1 VFGEDH
7 ARKGESATRKRN
19 HFFRNSAVFKM
30 SDSEDDYG
38 SSGHSSS
45 DDEDQGSNNAPIMSI
60 FASYYGI
67 EDPTTTTDQQSD
79 KDSIDEVNF
88 NADKYVRVSYQ

>member
-1 VFGEDH
+1 
-7 ARKGESATRKRN
+7 
-19 HFFRNSAVFKM
+19 M
-30 SDSEDDYG
+30 SDSEDDFA

-45 DDEDQGSNNAPIMSI
+45 YDEDDNGNNAPIMSI

-67 EDPTTTTDQQSD
+67 EDPTVVPDQQSD

-88 NADKYVRVSYQ
+88 NADKYVRVSLICLDRGRLIS

>member
-1 VFGEDH
+1 
-7 ARKGESATRKRN
+7 
-19 HFFRNSAVFKM
+19 M
-30 SDSEDDYG
+30 SDSEDDYA

-45 DDEDQGSNNAPIMSI
+45 DDEDDKHSNNAPIMSI

-67 EDPTTTTDQQSD
+67 EDPTTTANDQQSD

-88 NADKYVRVSYQ
+88 NPDKYVRVSLCLLSSYLNI